1 MGEWFVSIGVS
12 FWETRDRSRAID
24 VTQFGVR
31 LLEEA
36 VESETVPRNSL
47 EIPYSNLAHMYQ
59 QIGDDERAKEFNE
72 LMAKV
77 VAGQEESTSQ
87 R

>member
-12 FWETRDRSRAID
+12 YWENRDRSRAIE

-31 LLEEA
+31 LLEDA
-36 VESETVPRNSL
+36 VQSENVPQDSL

-59 QIGDDERAKEFNE
+59 QIGDDERAKEFNN
-72 LMAKV
+72 L
-77 VAGQEESTSQ
+77 TTQ